1 MHLKFPPIKNK
12 PLKQLPEVLI
22 HKVPASFFDD
32 EMVDTFVL
40 FKTKN
45 SSQRSIMKCYPSF
58 VTRDG
63 LEEVDSLY
71 IWKLFSF
78 PRRNGLGTK
87 TLDFAQAYSKKV
99 GCKGNFHLI
108 ASVGYMPNEVPHI
121 FYRKYDMNTNDAS
134 VNKKMDKFIKK
145 GRNATY
151 LDFGNIN
158 MFYPPIKNPKT
169 RFDKLKEFIIRAL
182 FAV

>member
-1 MHLKFPPIKNK
+1 MHLNFPPIKNK

-22 HKVPASFFDD
+22 HRLPANFFDD
-32 EMVDTFVL
+32 EMIDTFVL

-45 SSQRSIMKCYPSF
+45 PNQRSIMKCYPSF

-63 LEEVDSLY
+63 LEKVDSLY
-71 IWKLFSF
+71 IWKIFSF
-78 PRRNGLGTK
+78 PRKNGLGTK
-87 TLDFAQAYSKKV
+87 MLDFAGAYSKIV
-99 GCKGNFHLI
+99 GCKGNFHLR

-121 FYRKYDMNTNDAS
+121 FYRKCGMNTNDAS

-145 GRNATY
+145 GLNATY
-151 LDFGNIN
+151 LDFENIN

-169 RFDKLKEFIIRAL
+169 RLDKLKEFITSVL
-182 FAV
+182 FDV